1 MRVMKGSHDVA
12 TWVTAMIG
20 PIRSFLFAPGTRPD
34 RFDKAMNAGADAV
47 VFDLEDGVE
56 AGRKAEARGLVA
68 EYLATPSTGALRLV
82 RLNSPETP
90 DGEADL
96 EYFGGATGTDGLLL
110 PKIESARVVEGVAR
124 KLAARA
130 SSQTVPP
137 LFLQLETP
145 RAILN
150 AVQIATADAPVAALL
165 FGAEDYTA
173 SLSVERTIDGE
184 ELSFARAQIV
194 LAAALVG
201 ADAID
206 AVCTDLN
213 DNDALRRDC
222 VRARGIGFRGKMA
235 IHPRQL
241 DIINASFTPTP
252 GQVAHAHRLIEAY
265 ETARAGGE
273 AVTTMDGQM
282 VELPI
287 VERAR
292 RLLALAER
300 HRDR

>member
-1 MRVMKGSHDVA
+1 
-12 TWVTAMIG
+12 MIG
-20 PIRSFLFAPGTRPD
+20 PIRSLLFAPGTRPD

-47 VFDLEDGVE
+47 AFDLEDSVDV
-56 AGRKAEARGLVA
+56 GRKAEARALVA
-68 EYLATPSTGALRLV
+68 DYLATPGTGALRLI
-82 RLNSPETP
+82 RFNPPDTP

-96 EYFGGATGTDGLLL
+96 KCFSGVQGFDGVLL
-110 PKIESARVVEGVAR
+110 PKIETAGAVEQVAR
-124 KLAARA
+124 AFAARSPSGA
-130 SSQTVPP
+130 APP
-137 LFLQLETP
+137 LLLLLETP

-150 AVQIATADAPVAALL
+150 AAAIAVADAPVAALL

-173 SLSVERTIDGE
+173 SLSIERTIDGE

-206 AVCTDLN
+206 GVCIDLN
-213 DNDALRRDC
+213 DTDALRRDSR
-222 VRARGIGFRGKMA
+222 RARALGFRGKMA

-241 DIINASFTPTP
+241 EVINESFTPT
-252 GQVAHAHRLIEAY
+252 VAEVQRAQKLIETY
-265 ETARAGGE
+265 ETARAAGQG
-273 AVTTMDGQM
+273 VTTMDGQM

-292 RLLALAER
+292 RLIALAGKHDGR
-300 HRDR
+300 